1 VKLDINSDDLPKFIA
16 VEGPIGVGKTNLA
29 LMLAETLGYEPW
41 LEYSDSNPFLK
52 RFYEN
57 QRQFALQTQL
67 FFLFERARQAQE
79 MRQSQ
84 LFNPL
89 RVTDFLME
97 KDQLFAK
104 VNLDADELMLYHNIY
119 QHLSIET
126 AAPDLVIYLQAP
138 ADVLMERIKQ
148 SGTRAEQNI
157 DQHYITQLVD
167 AYTSFFH
174 HYENSP
180 LLIVNASMIDP
191 VNNQNEYKALVDF
204 IVSIKQGRHYYNP
217 APNLL

>member
-1 VKLDINSDDLPKFIA
+1 MDSDDLPKSIA
-16 VEGPIGVGKTNLA
+16 VEGPIGVGKTSLA
-29 LMLAETLGYEPW
+29 LLLSETLGYEPW
-41 LEYSDSNPFLK
+41 LESSETNPFLK

-57 QRQFALQTQL
+57 QRQAALQTQL
-67 FFLFERARQAQE
+67 FFLFERARQLQA

-104 VNLDADELMLYHNIY
+104 VNLDADELKLYDNIY
-119 QHLSIET
+119 QHLSIESP
-126 AAPDLVIYLQAP
+126 APDLVIYLQAP
-138 ADVLMERIKQ
+138 ADVLVERIKQ
-148 SGTRAEQNI
+148 RGNRAEQNI
-157 DQHYITQLVD
+157 DKLYITQLVD

-174 HYENSP
+174 HYETSP

-191 VNNQNEYKALVDF
+191 VSSESDYEELLDF

-217 APNLL
+217 VPNLL

>member
-1 VKLDINSDDLPKFIA
+1 VKQDINTDDLPKFIA
-16 VEGPIGVGKTNLA
+16 IEGPIGVGKTSLA
-29 LMLAETLGYEPW
+29 LMLAETLSYEPW
-41 LEYSDSNPFLK
+41 LESSDSNPFLK

-57 QRQFALQTQL
+57 QRQVALQTQL
-67 FFLFERARQAQE
+67 FFLFERARQMQE

-104 VNLDADELMLYHNIY
+104 VNLDADELSLYHNIY

-126 AAPDLVIYLQAP
+126 TAPDLVIYLQAP
-138 ADVLMERIKQ
+138 ADILMERIKQ
-148 SGTRAEQNI
+148 SGNRVGQNI
-157 DQHYITQLVD
+157 NQRYISQLVD

-180 LLIVNASMIDP
+180 LLIVNASVIDP
-191 VNNQNEYKALVDF
+191 VNNENDYEELLDF

>member
-1 VKLDINSDDLPKFIA
+1 MKLDIDSDDLPKSIA
-16 VEGPIGVGKTNLA
+16 VEGPIGVGKTSLA
-29 LMLAETLGYEPW
+29 LLLSETLGYEPW
-41 LEYSDSNPFLK
+41 LESSETNPFLK

-57 QRQFALQTQL
+57 QRQAALQTQL
-67 FFLFERARQAQE
+67 FFLFERARQLQA

-104 VNLDADELMLYHNIY
+104 VNLDADELKLYDNIY
-119 QHLSIET
+119 QHLSIESP
-126 AAPDLVIYLQAP
+126 APDLVIYLQAP
-138 ADVLMERIKQ
+138 ADVLVERIKQ
-148 SGTRAEQNI
+148 RGNRAEQNI
-157 DQHYITQLVD
+157 DKLYITQLVD

-174 HYENSP
+174 HYETSP

-191 VNNQNEYKALVDF
+191 VSSESDYEELLDF

-217 APNLL
+217 VPNLL

>member
-1 VKLDINSDDLPKFIA
+1 VKLDIDSDDLPKSIA
-16 VEGPIGVGKTNLA
+16 VEGPIGVGKTSLA
-29 LMLAETLGYEPW
+29 LLLSETLGYEPW
-41 LEYSDSNPFLK
+41 LESSETNPFLK

-57 QRQFALQTQL
+57 QRQAALQTQL
-67 FFLFERARQAQE
+67 FFLFERARQLQA

-104 VNLDADELMLYHNIY
+104 VNLDADELKLYDNIY
-119 QHLSIET
+119 QHLSIESP
-126 AAPDLVIYLQAP
+126 APDLVIYLQAP
-138 ADVLMERIKQ
+138 ADVLVERIKQ
-148 SGTRAEQNI
+148 RGNRAEQNI
-157 DQHYITQLVD
+157 DKLYITQLVD

-174 HYENSP
+174 HYETSP

-191 VNNQNEYKALVDF
+191 VSSESDYEELLDF

-217 APNLL
+217 VPNLL

>member
-1 VKLDINSDDLPKFIA
+1 
-16 VEGPIGVGKTNLA
+16 
-29 LMLAETLGYEPW
+29 MLAETLGYEPW

-148 SGTRAEQNI
+148 SGNRVEQN
-157 DQHYITQLVD
+157 
-167 AYTSFFH
+167 
-174 HYENSP
+174 
-180 LLIVNASMIDP
+180 NANKP
-191 VNNQNEYKALVDF
+191 TV
-204 IVSIKQGRHYYNP
+204 
-217 APNLL
+217 